1 MTGEEGEPPSAINTS
16 YSDYHT
22 GVFQPSAIIGALMR
36 RRMTGEPAT
45 MESSIFKSGAVTAG
59 PAILDYQVNGRLPGR
74 IANRGTDSA
83 PPRRLPVRRGRSLVR
98 HCRAGRGAVGRLPPR
113 HWQP

>member
-1 MTGEEGEPPSAINTS
+1 MTGDEGSPPSSINTS

-36 RRMTGEPAT
+36 RRMTGRPAT

-59 PAILDYQVNGRLPGR
+59 PAILDFQVNGRLPPR
-74 IANRGTDSA
+74 IANRHPVNA
-83 PPRRLPVRRGRSLVR
+83 PTAFTVVRETT
-98 HCRAGRGAVGRLPPR
+98 AGVP
-113 HWQP
+113 